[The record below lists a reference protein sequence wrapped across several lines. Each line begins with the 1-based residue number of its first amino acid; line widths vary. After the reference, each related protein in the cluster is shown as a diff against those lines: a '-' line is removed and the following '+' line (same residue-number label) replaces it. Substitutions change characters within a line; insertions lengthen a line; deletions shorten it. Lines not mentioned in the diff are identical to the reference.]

1 VISKNSRK
9 KMPINTKELDVKLE
23 VLLKEVFKIQK
34 INLKGSIED
43 ISEWDS
49 LTHAQLISAIEKEFE
64 IKIRFDDVMIMTS
77 IPIIKKKIMNYL

>member
-1 VISKNSRK
+1 
-9 KMPINTKELDVKLE
+9 MPINTKELDVTLE

-64 IKIRFDDVMIMTS
+64 IKIRFDDAMIMTS
-77 IPIIKKKIMNYL
+77 IPIIKKKIINYL

>member
-1 VISKNSRK
+1 
-9 KMPINTKELDVKLE
+9 MPINTKELDVILE
-23 VLLKEVFKIQK
+23 VLLKKVFKIQK
-34 INLKGSIED
+34 IDLEVSIED

-64 IKIRFDDVMIMTS
+64 IKIRFDDAMIMTS